1 MEVIKTSLAPAAI
14 GPYSQAVKID
24 GMVFCSGQI
33 GLKVDGSI
41 VGNEISVQTAQVL
54 KNLTGILEKAGSS
67 IGKVVKTTVYLKSM
81 ADFGEMNRVYE
92 DFFKDIKPA
101 RSTVE
106 VSNLPRNALIEID
119 CIATV

>member
-14 GPYSQAVKID
+14 GPYSQAIKID

-41 VGNEISVQTAQVL
+41 VGNGIGVQTAQVL
-54 KNLTGILEKAGSS
+54 KNLTEILEKAGSS
-67 IGKVVKTTVYLKSM
+67 IGKVVKTTVYLRSM
-81 ADFGEMNRVYE
+81 ADFGEMNKVYE

-106 VSNLPRNALIEID
+106 VSDLPRNALIEID

>member
-14 GPYSQAVKID
+14 GPYSQAIKTD

-41 VGNEISVQTAQVL
+41 VGNGISVQTAQVL

-81 ADFGEMNRVYE
+81 ADFGEMNKIYE

>member
-14 GPYSQAVKID
+14 GPYSQAIKID

>member
-14 GPYSQAVKID
+14 GPYSQAIKTD

>member
-14 GPYSQAVKID
+14 GPYSQAIKID

-67 IGKVVKTTVYLKSM
+67 IGKVVKTTVYFKSM